1 MGTISPRLLLS
12 WCLLHTTAWSQT
24 SCPAGNVITT
34 NSAGQES
41 CQQCSIGRY
50 KTQAMASCR
59 ECPSGYYQ
67 GSAGQS
73 SCRLK
78 SCDNAQ
84 VSHSNFQAE
93 GSLTGQTDGEAVVVC
108 SEGYEGGGTFTCIG
122 TIGTKS
128 QQFVGTKCT
137 AAVCTPTQVLN
148 SLTEDPN
155 SINGVETGSK
165 FEIVCKPKFVGGGTS
180 QCLLNGSMSFVPAC
194 VPYTP
199 TNKVSQ
205 AKGGA
210 GVDSSD
216 DDGEYLSPSS
226 LEEVQA
232 GSRFSSHWVV
242 LGGLV
247 IVIVIL
253 VGAAVLV
260 IFVVHKFN
268 GLQKSSEDQVE
279 DQIELGVKE
288 FERQQRQQQHPNQ
301 VVPLIQK
308 SGWGGKRTAKKV
320 RQPKRQGSSRT
331 ERASAPIPRPPP
343 ASEQLKRHSSFDDP
357 TFTNVPP
364 IDMYDSHDNRPV
376 RLGSKV
382 VARVKL

>member
-1 MGTISPRLLLS
+1 
-12 WCLLHTTAWSQT
+12 
-24 SCPAGNVITT
+24 
-34 NSAGQES
+34 
-41 CQQCSIGRY
+41 
-50 KTQAMASCR
+50 
-59 ECPSGYYQ
+59 
-67 GSAGQS
+67 
-73 SCRLK
+73 
-78 SCDNAQ
+78 
-84 VSHSNFQAE
+84 
-93 GSLTGQTDGEAVVVC
+93 
-108 SEGYEGGGTFTCIG
+108 
-122 TIGTKS
+122 
-128 QQFVGTKCT
+128 
-137 AAVCTPTQVLN
+137 
-148 SLTEDPN
+148 
-155 SINGVETGSK
+155 
-165 FEIVCKPKFVGGGTS
+165 
-180 QCLLNGSMSFVPAC
+180 MSFVPAC